1 MPQPLAKACQVSSER
16 MHDTRM
22 KNLFHLPTVLLTV
35 LALAGTCRAQNA
47 PAAVPVLSANAN
59 AAVAAAGVDK
69 IDYVLGAGDSIR
81 VTVFQSPDL
90 TLETRIPETGVVTY
104 PLLGAVK
111 LGGLS
116 VSAAE
121 KKLADGLQSG
131 NFVKQPQVSILVL
144 QVRGNQVSVLGQV
157 NRPGRFPLEVSNT
170 RLSDALALAGGVA
183 VNGNDIV
190 TVVGTRNG
198 QTFRRQIDLPAVFAT
213 ANQADDIVMQNG
225 DVVYVDRMALV
236 YIYGEV
242 QRPGSI
248 RLERDMSL
256 MQALANGGG
265 LTLRGTQRGVRVHRR
280 GPDGRVE
287 VITPNLDDKLKD
299 ADVVYVRESLF

>member
-1 MPQPLAKACQVSSER
+1 
-16 MHDTRM
+16 M
-22 KNLFHLPTVLLTV
+22 KILLRLSAFLLTA
-35 LALAGTCRAQNA
+35 LALAGACRAQNTS
-47 PAAVPVLSANAN
+47 AAVPIPFANGN
-59 AAVAAAGVDK
+59 ASAAAAAADFDK

-90 TLETRIPETGVVTY
+90 TLETRIPETGVVSY
-104 PLLGAVK
+104 PLLGAMR

-121 KKLADGLQSG
+121 KKLADGLRTG

-157 NRPGRFPLEVSNT
+157 NRPGRFPLEISNT
-170 RLSDALALAGGVA
+170 RLSDVLALAGGVA
-183 VNGNDIV
+183 VTGNDIV
-190 TVVGTRNG
+190 TVVGMRNG

-225 DVVYVDRMALV
+225 DVVYVDRMAFV

-256 MQALANGGG
+256 MQALASGGG

>member
-1 MPQPLAKACQVSSER
+1 
-16 MHDTRM
+16 M
-22 KNLFHLPTVLLTV
+22 KNMPRCLAAACAMLV
-35 LALAGTCRAQNA
+35 LAGACRAQAVVPTAPPAAAAVSAPAPGPTSTGA
-47 PAAVPVLSANAN
+47 PAAERV
-59 AAVAAAGVDK
+59 
-69 IDYVLGAGDSIR
+69 DYVLGAGDTIR
-81 VTVFQSPDL
+81 ISVFQSPDL
-90 TLETRIPETGVVTY
+90 ALETRISESGVITY
-104 PLLGAVK
+104 PLLGVVK

-116 VSAAE
+116 ISAAE
-121 KKLADGLQSG
+121 KKLADGLRAG
-131 NFVKQPQVSILVL
+131 NFLKQPQVSILVL

-170 RLSDALALAGGVA
+170 RLSDVLAQAGGVA
-183 VNGNDIV
+183 ANGNDIV
-190 TVVGTRNG
+190 TVVGTRDG
-198 QTFRRQIDLPAVFAT
+198 KPFRRQIDLPAVFAG
-213 ANQADDIVMQNG
+213 ADQRDDIVMQNG

-242 QRPGSI
+242 QRPGSM

-287 VITPNLDDKLKD
+287 VITPALDDKLKD